1 MLTFEVMHMRWKLL
15 LLLPALL
22 MTAAANLRL
31 QWDCELAGETLA
43 EGCAGFAVQRAE
55 RAAQAAAEEILPG
68 EASLPEARL
77 HLRLRLHPGR
87 ASAPELTDALLRAT
101 PGVALREYV
110 LLGDRRVGAVTD
122 AAAFREKLRGYID
135 NTVPDWAWGG
145 VLSKPLRTERCYGRT
160 GFASTP
166 SDMVLLVT
174 GLAPVFYYDAEG
186 NYATA

>member
-1 MLTFEVMHMRWKLL
+1 MYV
-15 LLLPALL
+15 
-22 MTAAANLRL
+22 
-31 QWDCELAGETLA
+31 
-43 EGCAGFAVQRAE
+43 
-55 RAAQAAAEEILPG
+55 
-68 EASLPEARL
+68 
-77 HLRLRLHPGR
+77 
-87 ASAPELTDALLRAT
+87 APPRTRS
-101 PGVALREYV
+101 
-110 LLGDRRVGAVTD
+110 GDRRVGAVTD
-122 AAAFREKLRGYID
+122 AAAFRQKLRGYID